1 MVFNCWT
8 SLILHIHT
16 SNIICNI
23 VLPYFLLKM
32 GENRR
37 VLLST
42 LTFVVVY
49 IVFELQYK
57 SITVL
62 ACDPSFFES
71 SSSSSTSNTSPTDP
85 HQSFPLANR
94 FNHPGHTPLRDGS
107 YSHSP
112 GSSSSIHSLGSSS
125 ISHSPGSSSSSHSSS
140 SSSGHRKNKG

>member
-1 MVFNCWT
+1 
-8 SLILHIHT
+8 
-16 SNIICNI
+16 
-23 VLPYFLLKM
+23 M

-49 IVFELQYK
+49 IVIELQYK

-62 ACDPSFFES
+62 ACDPLSFFDS

-85 HQSFPLANR
+85 HQSFQLANR

-107 YSHSP
+107 YSSHSP

-125 ISHSPGSSSSSHSSS
+125 SSHSPAGSSSSSHSSS